1 MSDNTQMP
9 VMLYTEQTPNP
20 ESIKYVLNRLLY
32 KGTAEFKD
40 AEAAKEWS
48 PLAALLFEFPYVK
61 NVYISNNFV
70 TITKEFNYGWE
81 EILLPVKEAI
91 KKSVQDGVVP
101 VNDGFEASKATQ
113 SLGGVPIEGDNPEIA
128 TRIKELIDTYVKPAV
143 EGDGR
148 FFCLFS
154 PRFEQTQLFFI
165 HIVNSLKS
173 RTHTNRPRH
182 RFYFKF

>member
-128 TRIKELIDTYVKPAV
+128 TRI
-143 EGDGR
+143 R
-148 FFCLFS
+148 
-154 PRFEQTQLFFI
+154 
-165 HIVNSLKS
+165 N
-173 RTHTNRPRH
+173 
-182 RFYFKF
+182 